1 MSKYPNF
8 NKPYEAGYDAG
19 ENGSSIRNCH
29 FGFFSTPENTADWMR
44 GKEDATKESKGRSS
58 DG

>member
-8 NKPYEAGYDAG
+8 NTPYEAGYDSE

-29 FGFFSTPENTADWMR
+29 FGFFSTPQR
-44 GKEDATKESKGRSS
+44 TKEWERGRIAAKTSLTKKGVK
-58 DG
+58 